1 MLGTVL
7 VPLDGS
13 GFAEAALP
21 IAKQLV
27 TRSGGRLCL
36 ITADLPSPVGDG
48 TGELANALASMGDEC
63 RRDDEMYL
71 VRTAAMLG
79 NVGDGPVRHGLV
91 EGPAGEAICREAE
104 RIGAGMIVM
113 ATHGRSALERVW
125 LGSVAD
131 HVIRHAARP
140 VLLVR
145 PRRLGAVF
153 PPAPNRNILV
163 PLDPSAFS
171 EAILESALRVA
182 QLMGATI
189 TLLTV
194 VTPRFGLAE
203 PEMPPPVPQHPAI
216 VARRSDEAHA
226 RLERLA
232 RLYRGLGLLV
242 RTRVATASTPAAGIL
257 AVLEESRFDM
267 VALATHGAE
276 GLRRLVAGSVAD
288 RVLRGSEKP
297 MLVYHPLAA

>member
-36 ITADLPSPVGDG
+36 ITADLPNPIGDS
-48 TGELANALASMGDEC
+48 TGELARALASMGDEC

-145 PRRLGAVF
+145 PRRLGMVF
-153 PPAPNRNILV
+153 PPAPIRNILV

-194 VTPRFGLAE
+194 VTPQFGLAE
-203 PEMPPPVPQHPAI
+203 PELPPPVPQHPAI

-232 RLYRGLGLLV
+232 RLYRAVGLPV

-276 GLRRLVAGSVAD
+276 GLRRLVTGSVAD

>member
-27 TRSGGRLCL
+27 SRSGGRLCL
-36 ITADLPSPVGDG
+36 ITADQPSPIGDA
-48 TGELANALASMGDEC
+48 TGELASALASLSDEC

-79 NVGDGPVRHGLV
+79 TVGDGPVQHGLV
-91 EGPAGEAICREAE
+91 DGPAGDAICREAD
-104 RIGAGMIVM
+104 RLRAGMIVM

-131 HVIRHAARP
+131 YVIRHAARP

-153 PPAPNRNILV
+153 PPAPIRNILV
-163 PLDPSAFS
+163 PLDPSTFS

-182 QLMGATI
+182 KLMGATI
-189 TLLTV
+189 TLLSV

-203 PEMPPPVPQHPAI
+203 PELPPPLPQHPAI
-216 VARRSDEAHA
+216 VARRSDEAYA

-232 RLYRGLGLLV
+232 RLYRAMGLLV
-242 RTRVATASTPAAGIL
+242 RTRVTTAATPAAGIL

-276 GLRRLVAGSVAD
+276 GLRRLVTGSVAD

>member
-27 TRSGGRLCL
+27 TRSGGRLSL
-36 ITADLPSPVGDG
+36 ITAELSTVIGDA
-48 TGELANALASMGDEC
+48 TGELANALASLSNEC

-91 EGPAGEAICREAE
+91 DGPAGEAICREAE
-104 RIGAGMIVM
+104 RIHAGMIVM

-131 HVIRHAARP
+131 YVIRHAARP

-145 PRRLGAVF
+145 PRLLGAVF
-153 PPAPNRNILV
+153 PPAPIRNILV
-163 PLDPSAFS
+163 PLDPSTFS

-203 PEMPPPVPQHPAI
+203 PELPPPVPQHPAI
-216 VARRSDEAHA
+216 VARRSDEAHY

-232 RLYRGLGLLV
+232 RLYRAMGLLV
-242 RTRVATASTPAAGIL
+242 RTRVATAATPAAGIL

-276 GLRRLVAGSVAD
+276 GLRRLVTGSVAD

>member
-1 MLGTVL
+1 MFGTVL

-36 ITADLPSPVGDG
+36 ITADPPSLLPAA
-48 TGELANALASMGDEC
+48 TGEFATALASMGEDC

-79 NVGDGPVRHGLV
+79 NVGDGPVLARV
-91 EGPAGEAICREAE
+91 VDGPAGDAICKEAE
-104 RIGAGMIVM
+104 RIGADIIVM
-113 ATHGRSALERVW
+113 ATHGRNALERVW

-131 HVIRHAARP
+131 HVIRQAARP

-145 PRRLGAVF
+145 PRRMGAVF
-153 PPAPNRNILV
+153 APEPIRNILV
-163 PLDPSAFS
+163 PLDPTGYS
-171 EAILESALRVA
+171 EAILESVLRVA

-194 VTPRFGLAE
+194 VTPRFGIAE
-203 PEMPPPVPQHPAI
+203 PELPPPVPQHPAI

-232 RLYRGLGLLV
+232 QLYRAMGLLV
-242 RTRVATASTPAAGIL
+242 RTRVMTAPTPAAGIL
-257 AVLEESRFDM
+257 AVLEENRFDM
-267 VALATHGAE
+267 VALATHGAG
-276 GLRRLVAGSVAD
+276 GLRRLMTGSVAD
-288 RVLRGSEKP
+288 RVLQGSEKP
-297 MLVYHPLAA
+297 MLVYHPMAA